1 MELRVNIP
9 LDSEQK
15 EASDKGN
22 KHTNNL
28 YRAKIY
34 KDLYGMLGRG
44 ARTGLEWTSQE
55 LHVHAL
61 TESNWSVTSGQR
73 DWLTEWSWC
82 DVTQDVVVL
91 QCMSIKVC
99 AVNIE
104 ITYPVAGIDQASYL
118 V

>member
-1 MELRVNIP
+1 MFAPLTCCISRSDLSGLDRLMELRVNIP

-44 ARTGLEWTSQE
+44 ARTGLE
-55 LHVHAL
+55 
-61 TESNWSVTSGQR
+61 
-73 DWLTEWSWC
+73 
-82 DVTQDVVVL
+82 
-91 QCMSIKVC
+91 
-99 AVNIE
+99 
-104 ITYPVAGIDQASYL
+104 
-118 V
+118 